1 MTEPGHIVPLTP
13 VQPGGAAFEPAPV
26 EPAGDAPQGSPRP
39 GGPRRKRSSSPF
51 VRVGIVTGTAALVLV
66 GAVAAMGASPAPSGS
81 TTAPTTPSAS
91 GDPNMGGF
99 GPGRMGAGP
108 MGDFGDFG
116 GFGRG
121 FGAVTITSIDGSNLS
136 LKTEDGWT
144 RTIAVTSDT
153 TITKAG
159 ATIAVGDLAVGD
171 EIRFAQT
178 QAADG
183 TFTITEIVVV
193 MPSLGGEVTAKT
205 ADTITVTRR
214 DGTTATIRVDNS
226 TTYTVDGVA
235 GKTLADIAVGDHVR
249 AEGTS
254 NSDGSLDAATV
265 SSGFGRDGKGPG
277 HDHGPGHGPDGT
289 DPDDSTPGASPD
301 ASATPG

>member
-1 MTEPGHIVPLTP
+1 MTEPGPIVPLTP
-13 VQPGGAAFEPAPV
+13 IQPGGAAFEPAPV
-26 EPAGDAPQGSPRP
+26 EPVGSAPQGSPAPR
-39 GGPRRKRSSSPF
+39 GPRRNRTASPF
-51 VRVGIVTGTAALVLV
+51 VRIGIVTGAAALVLV

-81 TTAPTTPSAS
+81 TTTPTTPTAS
-91 GDPNMGGF
+91 GDPNLGGF
-99 GPGRMGAGP
+99 GPGPGR

-121 FGAVTITSIDGSNLS
+121 FGAITITSIDGSNLS

-178 QAADG
+178 KAADG
-183 TFTITEIVVV
+183 SFTITRIVVV

-205 ADTITVTRR
+205 SDTITVARR
-214 DGTTATIRVDNS
+214 DGTTATIHVDS
-226 TTYTVDGVA
+226 ATTYTVDGVA

-265 SSGFGRDGKGPG
+265 TSGFGRDGKGPG
-277 HDHGPGHGPDGT
+277 HGHGHGPDGI
-289 DPDDSTPGASPD
+289 DPDDSTPDASPD